1 MSCFFRNQRLSMYL
15 ERKIKNASTDNDVAF
30 FCIDRSVFLINAC
43 FDVVHCASFIGC
55 VVCDDVVE
63 NKKNA

>member
-1 MSCFFRNQRLSMYL
+1 MYL

-30 FCIDRSVFLINAC
+30 FCIDRGVFLINAC
-43 FDVVHCASFIGC
+43 FDVVYCASFIGC